1 MSQAFEPFPLAGTT
15 LANRVVMAPMTRSRA
30 DAESRTPTELTALYY
45 AQRAS
50 AGLIVTEGVQ
60 PSPAGQG
67 YPATPGIHSAEQ
79 VAAWRRVTEA
89 VHAEGGVIFLQIM
102 HTGRIGHPSLTGL
115 TPVAPSAVR
124 AAGQVFTDEGPQD
137 FVEPREL
144 TGAEVEETVA
154 DFARAARNAI
164 EAGFDGVEIHGANGY
179 LVHQFLAP
187 NSNVRTDAW
196 GGGPEGRIRFAVEV
210 AKAVAGAIGP
220 ERVGFR
226 ISPGNPFNDIAE
238 TDPADLEATYTALVD
253 ALAPL
258 GLAYLHQM
266 EAPGVRE
273 LLLRLRK
280 QWPGA
285 FVLNP
290 FTAGSPTGAESLNL
304 VEDGTTDLLSFGALF
319 LANPDLPARLRAG
332 GPFNTP
338 DLTTFYGGD
347 ARGYTDY
354 PPLGA

>member
-1 MSQAFEPFPLAGTT
+1 MSLVFDPFPLAGTT

-30 DAESRTPTELTALYY
+30 DAESRTPTELTAVYY

-50 AGLIVTEGVQ
+50 AGLIVTEGTQ
-60 PSPAGQG
+60 PSPVGQG

-124 AAGQVFTDEGPQD
+124 AAGQVYTAEGPRD
-137 FVEPREL
+137 FVEPRAL
-144 TGAEVEETVA
+144 TGAEVEETIA
-154 DFARAARNAI
+154 DFADAARKAI

-187 NSNVRTDAW
+187 NTNVRADAW
-196 GGGPEGRIRFAVEV
+196 GGSPEGRIRFPVEV
-210 AKAVAGAIGP
+210 AKAVAAAIGP

-226 ISPGNPFNDIAE
+226 MSPGNPFNGIAE

-266 EAPGVRE
+266 EAEGARDLV
-273 LLLRLRK
+273 LRLRK

-290 FTAGSPTGAESLNL
+290 YTGATPTGPESLKL
-304 VEDGTTDLLSFGALF
+304 VEDGTTDLLALGALF

-338 DLTTFYGGD
+338 DVATFYGGD
-347 ARGYTDY
+347 TRGYTDY
-354 PPLGA
+354 PPLGD